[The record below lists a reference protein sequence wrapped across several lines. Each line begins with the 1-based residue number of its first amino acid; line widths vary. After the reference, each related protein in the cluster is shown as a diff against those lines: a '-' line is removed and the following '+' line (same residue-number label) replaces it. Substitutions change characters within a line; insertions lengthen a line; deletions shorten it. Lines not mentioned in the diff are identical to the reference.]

1 MERLILVDG
10 HNMLFRLF
18 FGMQR
23 SIRHQD
29 GRDVK
34 CAVGFASNL
43 NKLVEEFDANKLLV
57 LFDSI
62 TSTTSRV
69 EAFPDYKQNRIDY
82 SQVEPES
89 NPFTQL
95 PDVYKTLDLLDIG
108 YIEADGFEADDYI
121 ASICKAYQERYEII
135 IVSTD
140 SDFNQLINDR
150 VSVYKPRGKYSMML
164 TPVVVEEKFS
174 VRPDQI
180 IEYKSLIGDTADN
193 IPGIKGIGPK
203 RAAEILSYGT
213 LNEIIKG
220 TTEIPEKYLL
230 KVKENEDILKRNKAL
245 IQMIMDVPFELN
257 DECITI
263 GFDSFF
269 KPTSIIRQL

>member
-1 MERLILVDG
+1 MEKLILVDG

-23 SIRHQD
+23 SIRHED

-34 CAVGFASNL
+34 CAVGFASSL
-43 NKLVEEFDANKLLV
+43 KKLVDEFDANKLLV
-57 LFDSI
+57 LFDSV
-62 TSTTSRV
+62 TSTKSRI

-82 SQVEPES
+82 SQVEPED

-95 PDVYKTLDLLDIG
+95 PDVYKTLDFLDIG
-108 YIEADGFEADDYI
+108 YLEADGFEADDYI
-121 ASICKAYQERYEII
+121 ASICKTYQENYEII

-140 SDFNQLINDR
+140 SDFNQLINER
-150 VSVYKPRGKYSMML
+150 VSVYKPRGKHSMML
-164 TPVVVEEKFS
+164 TPVVVAEKFA
-174 VRPDQI
+174 VKPDQI

-213 LNEIIKG
+213 IDEIISG
-220 TTEIPEKYLL
+220 STEIPEKYLI
-230 KVKENEDILKRNKAL
+230 KIKEHEDILNRNKAL

-257 DECITI
+257 DECVAI

-269 KPTSIIRQL
+269 KPMSIIKEL